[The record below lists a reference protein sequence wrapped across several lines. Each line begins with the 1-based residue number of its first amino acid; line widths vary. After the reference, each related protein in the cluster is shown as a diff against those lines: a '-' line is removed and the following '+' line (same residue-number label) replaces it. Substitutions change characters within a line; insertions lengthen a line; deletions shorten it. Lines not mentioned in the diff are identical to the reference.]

1 MKRSVPE
8 LQRSTNLDA
17 TLHLPNHL
25 RNVSNGSSQN
35 VGGGTETML
44 AVLEEFKSATNE
56 SFFVAN
62 PLLSQRKGGTNLSLA
77 GYQAAAAPPE
87 IAPIVSN
94 VQQIVPEPPAVP
106 INTTSNTITTRENF
120 VKNATASEQTTFNS
134 KMLSTYRGADNMKL
148 KIIDQSVLKTYSNS
162 HNTTMNVKA

>member
-1 MKRSVPE
+1 
-8 LQRSTNLDA
+8 
-17 TLHLPNHL
+17 
-25 RNVSNGSSQN
+25 
-35 VGGGTETML
+35 ML

-62 PLLSQRKGGTNLSLA
+62 PLQSQRNGGTNLSLA
-77 GYQAAAAPPE
+77 GYQAPPPE
-87 IAPIVSN
+87 IQPIVSN
-94 VQQIVPEPPAVP
+94 VQQIVPEQPPVVP
-106 INTTSNTITTRENF
+106 VNTNSTITTRENF
-120 VKNATASEQTTFNS
+120 VKNTASEQTTFNS